1 MGLNWMSDNLMDDIV
16 MDLDLNQEPLDP
28 SSAGSSSLGL
38 GSLLSD
44 LETAHNRIEERIRQL
59 EAVTARALQR
69 HRWRQARTTFDT
81 VVNLDGEMQGQNRVS
96 DLDVV
101 ERSVERGKGCKR
113 DSSHLVAKALEMDLV
128 VNNKVDDDDGG
139 SFFDCNICLDMA
151 KEPILTCCGHLY
163 CWPCFYQ
170 LPYVDSTTKECPVC
184 KGEVADGNVTPIY
197 GNGDGERI
205 TELESGLKIPPRPKA
220 RRVESVRQQ
229 RVAQGLSHI
238 PVAEALRRIRTSIGL
253 GNHPQQQESGG
264 VNLSFGSNSNVL
276 QTADTLSSRRLRSRL
291 FSRVLSEGAASL
303 SSELDN
309 AQRMFEDLAAS
320 LTDRL
325 LQRSNADV
333 LPSVHG
339 ATGDGDSFRRDAAL
353 IQSNY
358 RTLDAV
364 AGTGSTASVP
374 SSSRA
379 NEVSEAAVQLENL
392 TTDTVNLPAIRSSLA
407 SRRRS
412 ILSRLSDVDLRE
424 TRRRRLN

>member
-1 MGLNWMSDNLMDDIV
+1 MSDNLVDDMV
-16 MDLDLNQEPLDP
+16 MDLDLNQEPLEP
-28 SSAGSSSLGL
+28 PAGSALGL

-44 LETAHNRIEERIRQL
+44 LETAHSRIEERIRQL

-69 HRWRQARTTFDT
+69 HRWRQARNAFDT
-81 VVNLDGEMQGQNRVS
+81 DNVLVDPAVNVDSEMQGQNRANNS
-96 DLDVV
+96 DVV
-101 ERSVERGKGCKR
+101 ERTAERGKGCKR

-128 VNNKVDDDDGG
+128 VNKVDDGGG
-139 SFFDCNICLDMA
+139 SFFGCNICLDMA

-163 CWPCFYQ
+163 CWSCFYQ

-184 KGEVADGNVTPIY
+184 KGEVSDATVTPIY
-197 GNGDGERI
+197 GNGDGVSI

-220 RRVESVRQQ
+220 NRIESVRQQ
-229 RVAQGLSHI
+229 RVTQGLSHI

-253 GNHPQQQESGG
+253 GNHPQQQDSGG
-264 VNLSFGSNSNVL
+264 VNLSSASNSHVL

-309 AQRMFEDLAAS
+309 AQRIFEDLAAS
-320 LTDRL
+320 VTDRI
-325 LQRSNADV
+325 LQRSNVDV
-333 LPSVHG
+333 LPAVHV
-339 ATGDGDSFRRDAAL
+339 AAGDGDSFRRDAAL

-358 RTLDAV
+358 QTLEAV
-364 AGTGSTASVP
+364 ARTGSTASVP
-374 SSSRA
+374 SSSQA
-379 NEVSEAAVQLENL
+379 NEVSDTAVHLENL
-392 TTDTVNLPAIRSSLA
+392 TTDTGDRPAVRSSLA

-424 TRRRRLN
+424 SRRRRLN

>member
-1 MGLNWMSDNLMDDIV
+1 MMDDDMG
-16 MDLDLNQEPLDP
+16 MDLDLNQQPSDP
-28 SSAGSSSLGL
+28 PSGSPLGL
-38 GSLLSD
+38 VSLLND
-44 LETAHNRIEERIRQL
+44 LETAHTRIEERIRHL

-69 HRWRQARTTFDT
+69 HRRRQARTTIDT
-81 VVNLDGEMQGQNRVS
+81 SGNVDSEMQVQNS
-96 DLDVV
+96 DSVLDVAERTV
-101 ERSVERGKGCKR
+101 ERGCKR

-128 VNNKVDDDDGG
+128 VNKVDDDGG

-184 KGEVADGNVTPIY
+184 KGEVADGNVTPVY
-197 GNGDGERI
+197 GNGDGESI

-229 RVAQGLSHI
+229 RVTRGLSHI

-253 GNHPQQQESGG
+253 GHQAQRQDAGG
-264 VNLSFGSNSNVL
+264 VNLNFVRSSHVL

-291 FSRVLSEGAASL
+291 ISRVLSEGAASL

-325 LQRSNADV
+325 LQRSNGDA
-333 LPSVHG
+333 VHG
-339 ATGDGDSFRRDAAL
+339 ATDDGDSFRRDAAF
-353 IQSNY
+353 IQSDI

-364 AGTGSTASVP
+364 AGTSSATSIP
-374 SSSRA
+374 SSSQA
-379 NEVSEAAVQLENL
+379 NEVSDTVVQLENL
-392 TTDTVNLPAIRSSLA
+392 TTDTRNLPVGRSSLA

-412 ILSRLSDVDLRE
+412 ILSRLSDVDSALFRE
-424 TRRRRLN
+424 PRRRRLN

>member
-1 MGLNWMSDNLMDDIV
+1 MDDIV
-16 MDLDLNQEPLDP
+16 MDLDLNQEPMDP
-28 SSAGSSSLGL
+28 SSGSSLGL

-44 LETAHNRIEERIRQL
+44 LETAHSRIEERIRQL

-69 HRWRQARTTFDT
+69 HTWRQARSTLVTGDVSGGA
-81 VVNLDGEMQGQNRVS
+81 VVNVDSEMQGENGVGNS
-96 DLDVV
+96 GVV
-101 ERSVERGKGCKR
+101 ERNVERGKGCKR

-128 VNNKVDDDDGG
+128 VNKVEDDGG

-151 KEPILTCCGHLY
+151 KEPVLTCCGHLY
-163 CWPCFYQ
+163 CWSCFYQ

-184 KGEVADGNVTPIY
+184 KGEVSDANVTPVY
-197 GNGDGERI
+197 GNGDGESVK
-205 TELESGLKIPPRPKA
+205 ELESGLKIPPRPKA
-220 RRVESVRQQ
+220 RRIESVRQQ
-229 RVAQGLSHI
+229 RVTQGLSHI

-253 GNHPQQQESGG
+253 GNHPQQQDSSG
-264 VNLSFGSNSNVL
+264 VTFASNSHVL
-276 QTADTLSSRRLRSRL
+276 QNADTLSSRRLRSRL

-333 LPSVHG
+333 LPAVQG

-353 IQSNY
+353 IQTNY
-358 RTLDAV
+358 RALDAV

-374 SSSRA
+374 SSSQA
-379 NEVSEAAVQLENL
+379 NEVSDAAVQLENL
-392 TTDTVNLPAIRSSLA
+392 TTDTGNLPVRRSSLA
-407 SRRRS
+407 SRRRN
-412 ILSRLSDVDLRE
+412 ILSRLSDVDIRE
-424 TRRRRLN
+424 SRRRRLN

>member
-1 MGLNWMSDNLMDDIV
+1 MDDMV

-28 SSAGSSSLGL
+28 SSEGSSALGL

-44 LETAHNRIEERIRQL
+44 LETAHIRIEERIRQL

-69 HRWRQARTTFDT
+69 HRWRQSPATFDT
-81 VVNLDGEMQGQNRVS
+81 VVNLDTEMQDQTDTMSNSGMVG
-96 DLDVV
+96 
-101 ERSVERGKGCKR
+101 RSFERGIGCKR

-128 VNNKVDDDDGG
+128 VNNKVDDDGGGG

-163 CWPCFYQ
+163 CWSCFYQ

-197 GNGDGERI
+197 GNGDSESI

-229 RVAQGLSHI
+229 RVTQGLSHI

-253 GNHPQQQESGG
+253 GNHPQQQESSG
-264 VNLSFGSNSNVL
+264 VNLSSGSNSNVLL

-325 LQRSNADV
+325 LQRGNVDV
-333 LPSVHG
+333 LPAVHG
-339 ATGDGDSFRRDAAL
+339 AMGDGDSFRRDAAL

-358 RTLDAV
+358 QTLDAV

-374 SSSRA
+374 SSSQA
-379 NEVSEAAVQLENL
+379 NEVSDAAVQLENL
-392 TTDTVNLPAIRSSLA
+392 TTDTGNLTAIRSSLA
-407 SRRRS
+407 SRRRRL
-412 ILSRLSDVDLRE
+412 LSRLSDIDLRE

>member
-1 MGLNWMSDNLMDDIV
+1 MSDNLMDDMV
-16 MDLDLNQEPLDP
+16 MDLDLNQEPMDP
-28 SSAGSSSLGL
+28 SSGSPLGL

-44 LETAHNRIEERIRQL
+44 LETAHSRIEERIRQL

-69 HRWRQARTTFDT
+69 HRWRQARSTSDT
-81 VVNLDGEMQGQNRVS
+81 GNVSVDGVVNVDSEMQGQNRVS
-96 DLDVV
+96 NLDMG
-101 ERSVERGKGCKR
+101 ERTIGCKR

-128 VNNKVDDDDGG
+128 VNKVDDDGG

-170 LPYVDSTTKECPVC
+170 LPYVNSTTKECPVC
-184 KGEVADGNVTPIY
+184 KGEVADANVTPIY
-197 GNGDGERI
+197 GNGDGESI

-220 RRVESVRQQ
+220 RRIDSVRQQ
-229 RVAQGLSHI
+229 RVNQGLSHI

-253 GNHPQQQESGG
+253 QQDSGG
-264 VNLSFGSNSNVL
+264 VNLSFATNSNVL
-276 QTADTLSSRRLRSRL
+276 QNADTLSSRRLRSRV

-325 LQRSNADV
+325 LQRSTNADV
-333 LPSVHG
+333 LPAVHG
-339 ATGDGDSFRRDAAL
+339 ATGDSDSFRRDAAL

-364 AGTGSTASVP
+364 AGTGFTASVP
-374 SSSRA
+374 SSSQA
-379 NEVSEAAVQLENL
+379 NEVSDTAVQLENL
-392 TTDTVNLPAIRSSLA
+392 TTDTGNLPAIRSSLA

-412 ILSRLSDVDLRE
+412 LLSRLSDVDFRE
-424 TRRRRLN
+424 SRRRRLN